1 MFLSWLSNL
10 RCSAILFFAA
20 FVLLFNA
27 AGVHAA
33 SDVSRAHDRPL
44 RLAIVSGTLEV
55 TYDGRTIRYR
65 SLGELKAAL
74 QQAEDWL
81 AGPHATARRPT
92 YGVAG
97 FSRGT

>member
-1 MFLSWLSNL
+1 MPVTITPEEAQDLQ
-10 RCSAILFFAA
+10 AA
-20 FVLLFNA
+20 A
-27 AGVHAA
+27 AA
-33 SDVSRAHDRPL
+33 L

-74 QQAEDWL
+74 QQAEDWI
-81 AGPHATARRPT
+81 AGPNATARRPT
-92 YGVAG
+92 YGIAG